1 MKLINNANIT
11 SNALTIRK
19 ENHLDIVRKFTFSTI
34 RISAKA
40 IFAAIALTLLNL
52 VI

>member
-1 MKLINNANIT
+1 MRTYN
-11 SNALTIRK
+11 SNLATTALTIRK
-19 ENHLDIVRKFTFSTI
+19 ENSLVVLHKFTATTM

>member
-1 MKLINNANIT
+1 MKTYKNSINT
-11 SNALTIRK
+11 TYALTIRK
-19 ENHLDIVRKFTFSTI
+19 ENSLDIVRRFTSTTF

>member
-1 MKLINNANIT
+1 MKLTNNANIT
-11 SNALTIRK
+11 TNALAIRK
-19 ENHLDIVRKFTFSTI
+19 ENSLDIVRRFTSTTF

-40 IFAAIALTLLNL
+40 IGAAIALTLLNL

>member
-1 MKLINNANIT
+1 MKTYTDNINT
-11 SNALTIRK
+11 TFALTIRK
-19 ENHLDIVRKFTFSTI
+19 ENSLDIVRKFTSTTI

-40 IFAAIALTLLNL
+40 ISAAIALTLLNL

>member
-1 MKLINNANIT
+1 MKLTNNTNIT

-19 ENHLDIVRKFTFSTI
+19 ENSLDIVRRFTFTTF

-40 IFAAIALTLLNL
+40 IFGAIALTLLNL